1 MERLL
6 NQQENIMQTNKITL
20 LLKTIAILVI
30 VVGII
35 ISIYINYVNKLPLL
49 LSIGVA
55 IGGIILGVLLL
66 GISEII
72 NLLQKNTITQEQILF
87 EICNNPESYEF
98 EYENE
103 IK

>member
-6 NQQENIMQTNKITL
+6 NQQENIMQTNKIAL

-72 NLLQKNTITQEQILF
+72 NLLQKKYYYTRTNIV
-87 EICNNPESYEF
+87 
-98 EYENE
+98 
-103 IK
+103 

>member
-1 MERLL
+1 
-6 NQQENIMQTNKITL
+6 MQTNKIAL

>member
-1 MERLL
+1 
-6 NQQENIMQTNKITL
+6 MQTNKITL